1 MQKAALELGL
11 QRYRVVIRLEGPGL
25 PQAGGTRGERQRVR
39 GEAVSVGRGGNRGRL
54 RTAVVC
60 IWGGRK
66 GGWGLCQA
74 GLNEIQGE
82 AGPGGPHCVQRAW
95 SFS

>member
-39 GEAVSVGRGGNRGRL
+39 EEAGIAGGCGRL
-54 RTAVVC
+54 WCASGEGV
-60 IWGGRK
+60 K
-66 GGWGLCQA
+66 
-74 GLNEIQGE
+74 E
-82 AGPGGPHCVQRAW
+82 AGDCAKQA
-95 SFS
+95 